1 MILKDYLKINNFTQQ
16 GFSDEVEKVFGKK
29 IPQGTLAKYVNG
41 QRIPRKPEMKLIYD
55 FTNGKVSPND
65 FYLT

>member
-16 GFSDEVEKVFGKK
+16 GFSNEVEKVLGKK